1 MLGYLIKDT
10 TVEERK
16 KIVEESLGN
25 ISADCD
31 GCMSGLAEMY
41 QDYIEG
47 KREIRDIN
55 MEFNAPTSRDGIEI
69 IMAEG
74 MSEETW
80 TKRSEEAVR
89 CDLSRIGRILILKCG
104 LWGNRDEE
112 KIN

>member
-41 QDYIEG
+41 QEEKSAIS
-47 KREIRDIN
+47 IWNSMPI
-55 MEFNAPTSRDGIEI
+55 
-69 IMAEG
+69 

>member
-1 MLGYLIKDT
+1 MPI
-10 TVEERK
+10 
-16 KIVEESLGN
+16 
-25 ISADCD
+25 
-31 GCMSGLAEMY
+31 
-41 QDYIEG
+41 
-47 KREIRDIN
+47 
-55 MEFNAPTSRDGIEI
+55 
-69 IMAEG
+69 

>member
-25 ISADCD
+25 IQQIVTDACQVLRRCTRIISREKEKSAISIWNS
-31 GCMSGLAEMY
+31 MLV
-41 QDYIEG
+41 
-47 KREIRDIN
+47 
-55 MEFNAPTSRDGIEI
+55 
-69 IMAEG
+69 

>member
-47 KREIRDIN
+47 KRETAISIWN
-55 MEFNAPTSRDGIEI
+55 SMLV
-69 IMAEG
+69 

>member
-41 QDYIEG
+41 QDYIEE
-47 KREIRDIN
+47 KEKSAISIWN
-55 MEFNAPTSRDGIEI
+55 SMLV
-69 IMAEG
+69 

>member
-1 MLGYLIKDT
+1 MPGYLIKDT

-47 KREIRDIN
+47 KERSAISIWN
-55 MEFNAPTSRDGIEI
+55 SMLV
-69 IMAEG
+69 
-74 MSEETW
+74 MSEKTW